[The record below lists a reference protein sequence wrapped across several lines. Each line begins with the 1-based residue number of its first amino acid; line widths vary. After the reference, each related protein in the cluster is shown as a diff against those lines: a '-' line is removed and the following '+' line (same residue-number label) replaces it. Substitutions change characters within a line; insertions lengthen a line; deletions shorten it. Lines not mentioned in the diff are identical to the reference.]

1 MYGMIHR
8 AVRQMINDQLGE
20 EAWQA
25 LEKKLEI
32 GPTELL
38 TAMVYEDELT
48 FRIVGEASARLN
60 LSVDECLF
68 AFGQY
73 WIKYAESGSL
83 ASIMNFTGATLASF
97 IANLDRL
104 HLAVGAAMPGA
115 RLPTFTMVENAP
127 GRLLVEYRS
136 ERTGMNPFVSGLFH
150 GLMRKFHTSGSVSI
164 FSRTDSAIIFEI
176 LYQDDI

>member
-32 GPTELL
+32 GPPELL

-136 ERTGMNPFVSGLFH
+136 ERTGMDPFVSGLFH